1 MIPRMPQPEP
11 GDFAKLSELIRHI
24 RIALL
29 TTVDG
34 EGRFHSR
41 PVETLAVEGGQVLW
55 FFTDKD
61 SPKAEEL
68 RQDTR
73 VSLGYADPSKH
84 LYVAASGSASLVHD
98 PDRAGRLWTIEQ
110 RAYYPDGPQDSRLAL
125 LRVQIERAEYW
136 IAPGRASYLWA
147 AARSALTGVPV
158 RIIGENR
165 KIDPAS

>member
-73 VSLGYADPSKH
+73 VSLGYADPSSSAPTTRMARKTRG
-84 LYVAASGSASLVHD
+84 LPCCAFRSSARNTGLRPAAH
-98 PDRAGRLWTIEQ
+98 PIFGR
-110 RAYYPDGPQDSRLAL
+110 RHARL
-125 LRVQIERAEYW
+125 
-136 IAPGRASYLWA
+136 
-147 AARSALTGVPV
+147 
-158 RIIGENR
+158 
-165 KIDPAS
+165 